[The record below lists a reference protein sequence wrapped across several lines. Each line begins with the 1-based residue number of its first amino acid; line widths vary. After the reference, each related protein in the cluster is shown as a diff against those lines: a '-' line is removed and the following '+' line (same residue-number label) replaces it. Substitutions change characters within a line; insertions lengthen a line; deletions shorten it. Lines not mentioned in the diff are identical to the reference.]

1 MKISANLIMM
11 VATVAI
17 YTSCAKEGSPDLQAK
32 IKNDPKPQVM
42 DVLKG
47 KSKAEILKMKYQILK
62 ATCALNTAKTTKG
75 NFYADSAQI
84 TPPPPVTPENP
95 ISNPSENILVY
106 DLKLQQLVDSE
117 LTKDVKTKLSASK
130 EGYTLDVDI
139 TLKAVTFQDSLNIVN
154 NQKRYFMKHTPVLS
168 YLAEYKLSH
177 ANDAAIVGRA
187 EGKIYEKIEGQKNT
201 MIAFEIGPD
210 RYYFV
215 LECGLER
222 TLSTS
227 NPAYA
232 DEFENQWVEVDCH
245 APKNDA
251 EKTLCK

>member
-1 MKISANLIMM
+1 MLAFSIF
-11 VATVAI
+11 
-17 YTSCAKEGSPDLQAK
+17 TSCAKEGSPDLQAK

-117 LTKDVKTKLSASK
+117 LTKDVKSKLSASK
-130 EGYTLDVDI
+130 EGRVLDVDI
-139 TLKAVTFQDSLNIVN
+139 TFKAVTFQDSLNIDSN
-154 NQKRYFMKHTPVLS
+154 KKRYFMKHTPVLS

-177 ANDAAIVGRA
+177 ADVNVGTV

-201 MIAFEIGPD
+201 MIAFDIDPD
-210 RYYFV
+210 RYHFV

-222 TLSTS
+222 TINTS
-227 NPAYA
+227 NPAHA
-232 DEFENQWVEVDCH
+232 EEFENQWVEVDCS
-245 APKNDA
+245 APKNNA